1 MPQSPTASTIG
12 SLPDLSLIR
21 ASKGLELD
29 DISRATKISTRYL
42 EAIEHCDF
50 QVLPGGVFNT
60 SYLRQYA
67 RAIEY
72 DEWDLLAFYSAVT
85 SARQAELPPAP
96 EPASWRCTR
105 LAVPLLR
112 WLALDKKN

>member
-1 MPQSPTASTIG
+1 MPQSPTARPIG

-21 ASKGLELD
+21 ASKGIKLD
-29 DISRATKISTRYL
+29 DISRTTKISTRYL
-42 EAIEHCDF
+42 EAIEQCEF

-67 RAIEY
+67 RAIQY
-72 DEWDLLAFYSAVT
+72 DEWDLLAFYEAVT
-85 SARQAELPPAP
+85 SDREGRLPPAP
-96 EPASWRCTR
+96 EPASWRWTR

-112 WLALDKKN
+112 WLAPAKKN